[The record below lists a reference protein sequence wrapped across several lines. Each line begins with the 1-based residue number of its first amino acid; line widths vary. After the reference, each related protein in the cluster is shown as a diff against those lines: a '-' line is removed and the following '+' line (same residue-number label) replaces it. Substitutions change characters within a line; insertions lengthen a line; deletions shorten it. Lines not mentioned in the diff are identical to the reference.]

1 MDAAFKA
8 LPPALIIAAAELQDK
23 QPQLWADFIAGLE
36 LQFDK
41 TTVLLMQA
49 DPTNI
54 LRHQGQVQAMSVLI
68 EGLRQARLG
77 AALKPGIGP
86 AQRK

>member
-1 MDAAFKA
+1 MDASFKA
-8 LPPALIIAAAELQDK
+8 LPPKLIIAAAELQDK
-23 QPQLWADFIAGLE
+23 QPQLWADFLVGLE

-41 TTVLLMQA
+41 TTVLLVQS
-49 DPTNI
+49 DPANI

-68 EGLRQARLG
+68 EGLKSARIG
-77 AALKPGIGP
+77 AALQPGIGP